1 MISLAALDA
10 KLEPIQRPKE
20 FDLSKSI
27 PQSEDTGIKQFEVFA
42 TKRKHKKPKHFENI
56 DQDKVNEKD
65 AAMNDQADEPVDM
78 AAQEPNSANEDL
90 SRFD

>member
-10 KLEPIQRPKE
+10 KLEPVQRPKE
-20 FDLSKSI
+20 FDLSQSI

-42 TKRKHKKPKHFENI
+42 SKRKHKKPNQFENI
-56 DQDKVNEKD
+56 KPGIEEDATLIDQTDE
-65 AAMNDQADEPVDM
+65 AMENTAE
-78 AAQEPNSANEDL
+78 EPNSTNGDL